1 MASRP
6 EYAPGRIHI
15 PRWVQ
20 LAVLPALLIIG
31 WFALGAI
38 GQVIFIFLVAALVAL
53 VLNPLVHGLERARV
67 PRYVGV
73 FLVYLAF
80 VAVVVLVAALI
91 WPPVVQQLRSLT
103 SALPGMGDQAGETIA
118 RLQRLSATAP
128 ASASTWPTRY
138 ATR

>member
-53 VLNPLVHGLERARV
+53 VLNPLVHGLERAHV

-73 FLVYLAF
+73 FLVYLGVRGRGGAGRG
-80 VAVVVLVAALI
+80 AHLAAGRAAAAQSRRRRCRA
-91 WPPVVQQLRSLT
+91 W
-103 SALPGMGDQAGETIA
+103 
-118 RLQRLSATAP
+118 
-128 ASASTWPTRY
+128 
-138 ATR
+138 ATRPARPSPACSA